1 MAPHSQREHSMH
13 RGWTSRG
20 LNGAFASTPPSF
32 GATSR
37 WRGGPPPRPKG
48 PEWCQ
53 NGQARRRAKKGVR
66 LQQWPNQTQWTH
78 GGVAQHMFITH
89 QTMKHAKK
97 NQNWRTW
104 CALMRIQGAQMSAVQ
119 RSGARRKGGAPT
131 FQCRPASPRRT
142 LASWRTSATHNPMA
156 WCPGQLQTLAP
167 GEGHRCPG

>member
-53 NGQARRRAKKGVR
+53 NGQARRRAKKGAR
-66 LQQWPNQTQWTH
+66 LQQWHGQTQWTH

-89 QTMKHAKK
+89 PKVECHVKK
-97 NQNWRTW
+97 NHEA
-104 CALMRIQGAQMSAVQ
+104 CGAGGQAKGANMSA
-119 RSGARRKGGAPT
+119 
-131 FQCRPASPRRT
+131 
-142 LASWRTSATHNPMA
+142 
-156 WCPGQLQTLAP
+156 
-167 GEGHRCPG
+167 GEGRDAQKRLQSAMFTREVNSECLMSLGAHQHTSQHR